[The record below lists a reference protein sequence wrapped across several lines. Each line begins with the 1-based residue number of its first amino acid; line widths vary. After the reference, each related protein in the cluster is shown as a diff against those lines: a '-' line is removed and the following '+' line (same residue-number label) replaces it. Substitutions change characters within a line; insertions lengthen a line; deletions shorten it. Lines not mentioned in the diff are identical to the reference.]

1 MCLTASSTQPHTIR
15 FSSSNSPESG
25 IGLSSQSLPSSD
37 NKSELD
43 GRESNNSADD
53 EEEAFDSDP
62 LPIIGR
68 CRALYPFEGE
78 ESERQMANVMGKLP
92 LDNLLKSQGF
102 LFEISTK
109 ISFMPSNE

>member
-1 MCLTASSTQPHTIR
+1 MCIYAITNKKYHKCAKYQNLYL

-43 GRESNNSADD
+43 GRESNSADD
-53 EEEAFDSDP
+53 EEEAFDSEP

-78 ESERQMANVMGKLP
+78 NYVI
-92 LDNLLKSQGF
+92 QG
-102 LFEISTK
+102 SA
-109 ISFMPSNE
+109 

>member
-1 MCLTASSTQPHTIR
+1 MLHINSQPYS

-53 EEEAFDSDP
+53 EEEAYDPEP

-68 CRALYPFEGE
+68 CRALYTFEGG
-78 ESERQMANVMGKLP
+78 RATKLRP
-92 LDNLLKSQGF
+92 
-102 LFEISTK
+102 IC
-109 ISFMPSNE
+109 